1 MNVTIIFKKVNEDN
15 SFLAIIDKSAMLS
28 LSLTNVK
35 LKFYSFFT
43 YFMSK
48 KLFVGNIDWATTDD
62 QLKELFEQHGE
73 IEEAIILKDK
83 FSGRSRG
90 FGFVTFVNDEDGDK
104 AVEALNG
111 HDLNGRELAV
121 NEARPREDQ

>member
-1 MNVTIIFKKVNEDN
+1 
-15 SFLAIIDKSAMLS
+15 
-28 LSLTNVK
+28 
-35 LKFYSFFT
+35 
-43 YFMSK
+43 MSK

-73 IEEAIILKDK
+73 VEEAIILKDK

-90 FGFVTFVNDEDGDK
+90 FGFVTFVNDEDGEK